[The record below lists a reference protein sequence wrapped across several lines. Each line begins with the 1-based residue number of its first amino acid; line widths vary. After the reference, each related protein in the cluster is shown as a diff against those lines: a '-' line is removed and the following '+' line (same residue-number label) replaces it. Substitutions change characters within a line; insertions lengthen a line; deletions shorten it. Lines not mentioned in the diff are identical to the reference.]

1 MHDITSLHRPP
12 TLFRPEKTLWESSD
26 LIEFGPLPIVCMPRQ
41 QDGEWKI
48 EESRLTDAVST
59 QNRSRPVPIIGEDSR
74 TGD

>member
-1 MHDITSLHRPP
+1 
-12 TLFRPEKTLWESSD
+12 
-26 LIEFGPLPIVCMPRQ
+26 MPRQ

-48 EESRLTDAVST
+48 EENRLTDVVST